1 MNYFVHILLGYA
13 MAFVGVLPP
22 GMLNM
27 TAMKTGISVN
37 KKAGLLFGLGAA
49 LIVVP
54 QSFIALY
61 FAGFFARHPEVIEN
75 LSIAGVVVL
84 FLLGFFFLWQARR
97 KTTRESKVKRGN
109 YLLIGMVMSSLNMLA
124 IPYYLVYST
133 ILEGKGY
140 LILDKWHIVFF
151 VIGAF
156 LGAFSIFALYVLL
169 SGILVSRVR
178 FIAKNIN
185 YILGFL
191 FLTLGIL
198 LLIDLLNK

>member
-1 MNYFVHILLGYA
+1 MHILLGYA

-27 TAMKTGISVN
+27 TAMKTAISVN
-37 KKAGLLFGLGAA
+37 KKAGLLYSFGAA
-49 LIVVP
+49 LMVVP

-61 FAGFFARHPEVIEN
+61 FARFFARHPEIIEN

-84 FLLGFFFLWQARR
+84 FSLGFFFLWQTGR
-97 KTTRESKVKRGN
+97 KTTPESKIRKGN
-109 YLLIGMVMSSLNMLA
+109 YLLIGIVMSSLNMLA
-124 IPYYLVYST
+124 IPYYLVYSA
-133 ILEGKGY
+133 ILETNG
-140 LILDKWHIVFF
+140 LLLLEKWHIVFF

-156 LGAFSIFALYVLL
+156 LGAFSIFVLYVLL
-169 SGILVSRVR
+169 SGVLISRVR

-191 FLTLGIL
+191 FLSLGIL
-198 LLIDLLNK
+198 LLIDLFNK

>member
-1 MNYFVHILLGYA
+1 MHILLGYA

-27 TAMKTGISVN
+27 TAMKTAISVN
-37 KKAGLLFGLGAA
+37 KRAGLMYALGAA
-49 LIVVP
+49 LMVVP

-61 FAGFFARHPEVIEN
+61 FARFFARHPEIIEN

-84 FLLGFFFLWQARR
+84 FSLGFFFLWQAGR
-97 KTTRESKVKRGN
+97 KTIRESTIRRGN
-109 YLLIGMVMSSLNMLA
+109 YLLIGVVMSSLNMLA
-124 IPYYLVYST
+124 VPYYLVYSAV
-133 ILEGKGY
+133 LETKG
-140 LILDKWHIVFF
+140 LLLLEKWHIAFF
-151 VIGAF
+151 VLGAF
-156 LGAFSIFALYVLL
+156 LGAFSIFVLYVLL
-169 SGILVSRVR
+169 SGVLMSRVR

>member
-1 MNYFVHILLGYA
+1 MNYLVHILLGYA

-27 TAMKTGISVN
+27 TAMKTAISVN
-37 KKAGLLFGLGAA
+37 KKAGLLYGLGAA
-49 LIVVP
+49 IIVVL
-54 QSFIALY
+54 QSFAALY
-61 FAGFFARHPEVIEN
+61 FAGFFARHPEIIEN

-84 FLLGFFFLWQARR
+84 FLLSFFFLWQARR
-97 KTTRESKVKRGN
+97 KTSRESKIKRGN
-109 YLLIGMVMSSLNMLA
+109 YFLIGMVMSALNMLA
-124 IPYYLVYST
+124 IPYYLIYST
-133 ILEGKGY
+133 ILEAKGY
-140 LILDKWHIVFF
+140 LILEKWHIVFF

-156 LGAFSIFALYVLL
+156 LGAFSIFTLYALL
-169 SGILVSRVR
+169 SGVLVSRVR

-185 YILGFL
+185 YILGLL